1 MSYPPLDPWGNIQR
15 CQKIPSYWRCNL
27 LTGAGE
33 CLSEQPEGD
42 EGKQSE
48 IDCISLHIHRHL
60 RLPSRESFF
69 AKQENQRNFRSPPVR
84 LPCAWSDTS
93 WRGTRI
99 LWTGFLSPTSS
110 EWTIELFFRLSF
122 VFSAKRLQPSTETDC
137 ISCSQLKPKT
147 TSILGEQNVI
157 ICDWHYSAMALPCYN
172 LWFEPYV
179 PIIYFFNIE

>member
-1 MSYPPLDPWGNIQR
+1 MGRPKSVAVTNCQQDMSYPPLDPWGNIQR
-15 CQKIPSYWRCNL
+15 CQKKTSYWQCNL

-48 IDCISLHIHRHL
+48 IDCISLHIYRHL

-69 AKQENQRNFRSPPVR
+69 AKQENQRNFRSLPVR

-99 LWTGFLSPTSS
+99 LWTGFYHPHLLNESLNFVSGC
-110 EWTIELFFRLSF
+110 LLSF
-122 VFSAKRLQPSTETDC
+122 QQRGCSHLQGQTAYHVPS
-137 ISCSQLKPKT
+137 
-147 TSILGEQNVI
+147 
-157 ICDWHYSAMALPCYN
+157 
-172 LWFEPYV
+172 
-179 PIIYFFNIE
+179 